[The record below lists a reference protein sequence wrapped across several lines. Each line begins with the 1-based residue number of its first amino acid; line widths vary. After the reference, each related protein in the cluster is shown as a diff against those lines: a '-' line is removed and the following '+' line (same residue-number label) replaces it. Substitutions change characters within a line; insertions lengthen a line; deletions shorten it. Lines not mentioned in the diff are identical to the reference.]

1 MLPWRLYNAEP
12 PNSPNSRKTSFEKY
26 SAAAGCSL
34 QWHWQC
40 IRPAKINY
48 STFALIFCYFFPQ
61 FLIVFVP
68 TNKLYLSQFQYAA
81 ASAGCSLQ
89 WHWQCIRPAK
99 VLYLTFAP
107 FFSYLLHQQPPVT
120 WIYLSQFLNVFVPN
134 TNLLVSIK
142 TSICPNS
149 RINFSKFLKVFVPNA
164 NYIFPKS
171 NIVFVQI
178 TNHILQIRAIFL
190 FFTSTSPVSYEPS

>member
-12 PNSPNSRKTSFEKY
+12 PNSPNSRKTSFENIQQQQGVLY
-26 SAAAGCSL
+26 SDIDSASGL
-34 QWHWQC
+34 PKLT
-40 IRPAKINY
+40 IRP
-48 STFALIFCYFFPQ
+48 SHWFSVIFSQ

-81 ASAGCSLQ
+81 ASAGCSFQ